1 MGFITAPLVV
11 AILTA
16 FLAAIITIVDSIV
29 NNYGEVELDIN
40 DGSKKIKVDGGSP
53 LLTTLS
59 EQGIFIPSACGGRGS
74 CGACKV
80 KVLSDVG
87 PILPTEAPL
96 LEEDEK
102 KEGVRLSCQIKVKDD
117 IKIEIPEELF
127 NVKEFKT
134 KIESIKDMT
143 HDIKEVRLELK
154 EPNSVDFKAGQYAQ
168 LIIPKYGKIKEKN
181 QRAYSISSV
190 PSDKNHLEF
199 LIRLVPGGIATT
211 YVHEHLDEGQ
221 NLNIIGPFGDFYR
234 RETNADMICVAGGS
248 GMAPIKSI
256 IEDMYEKE
264 IFDREIWYFFG
275 ARSKKDLYYTEYFK
289 EMENKMKNLHFIPA
303 LSDPEP
309 EDNWEGE
316 TGLITDVLDKY
327 LKNEINQEND
337 KEGYLCGSP
346 GMLDACIKVM
356 RDNDMKEDKIYYD
369 KFA

>member
-1 MGFITAPLVV
+1 MGFFAAPLIV

-16 FLAAIITIVDSIV
+16 ILAAIITVVDSIV

-40 DGSKKIKVDGGSP
+40 EGSKKIKVDGGNP

-80 KVLSDVG
+80 KVLSDIG

-102 KEGVRLSCQIKVKDD
+102 KDGIRLSCQIKVKED

-134 KIESIKDMT
+134 KIESIKEMT
-143 HDIKEVRLELK
+143 HDIKEVRLELL
-154 EPNSVDFKAGQYAQ
+154 EPDSVNFKAGKYAQ
-168 LIIPKYGKIKEKN
+168 LIIPKYGKIKEET

-190 PSDKNHLEF
+190 PSDKSHLEF

-211 YVHEHLDEGQ
+211 YVHEHLEEGQ
-221 NLNIIGPFGDFYR
+221 NLKIVGPFGDFYR
-234 RETNADMICVAGGS
+234 RDTDATMVCVAGGS

-275 ARSKKDLYYTEYFK
+275 ARSKKDLYYVEYFE
-289 EMENKMKNLHFIPA
+289 EMEKKMKNLHFIPA

-309 EDNWEGE
+309 EDKWEGE

-327 LKNEINQEND
+327 LKNQIDNEKE

-346 GMLDACIKVM
+346 GMLNACISVM
-356 RDNDMKEDKIYYD
+356 KGNQMKEDKIYYD